1 MRGVGLARGPD
12 FVEEERAG
20 RVNGTVQIVA
30 KAAVF
35 FARGADQSSQLGFQQ
50 RFLAFAGTQYNDEC
64 DSILREFRV
73 AAGARFV

>member
-1 MRGVGLARGPD
+1 MLGVGFASGPD

-35 FARGADQSSQLGFQQ
+35 FARGADQGAQLRFQQ
-50 RFLAFAGTQYNDEC
+50 RFLTFAGTQDNHERDGVLGE
-64 DSILREFRV
+64 LLV
-73 AAGARFV
+73 LA